1 MATSLTESNH
11 ASPPGLDKLKG
22 WKLEDAK
29 ARFSE
34 VVRLARD
41 EAPQRITVRGED
53 AVVILSA
60 KDFAKLLPLLE
71 QPSLHKLLSQSPLN
85 RLEFE
90 PAEAQMPVRDVE
102 L

>member
-1 MATSLTESNH
+1 LPIISSIPFKSSA
-11 ASPPGLDKLKG
+11 LDRYPN

-34 VVRLARD
+34 VVRLARED
-41 EAPQRITVRGED
+41 VPQRITVRGED
-53 AVVILSA
+53 AVVIISA
-60 KDFAKLLPLLE
+60 QKFAKLLPLLE
-71 QPSLHKLLSQSPLN
+71 QPSLHALLSQSPLS

-90 PAEAQMPVRDVE
+90 QFSLQSPVREVE